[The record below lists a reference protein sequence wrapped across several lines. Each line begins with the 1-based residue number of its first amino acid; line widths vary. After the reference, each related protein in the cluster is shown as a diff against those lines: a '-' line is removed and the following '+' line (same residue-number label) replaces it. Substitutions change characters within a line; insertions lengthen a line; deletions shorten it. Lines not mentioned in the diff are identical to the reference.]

1 MPNCVWFAV
10 DQTID
15 KMMDLLTTKLFLICY
30 DIDPIFFALCINVIF
45 FFPIFQVSPTNQP
58 WICHYQFLCKTNY
71 WNFYPISNG
80 F

>member
-30 DIDPIFFALCINVIF
+30 DIDPIFFRFMHKCNIF
-45 FFPIFQVSPTNQP
+45 LSHFPGKPHQPTMDLPLPIFVQN
-58 WICHYQFLCKTNY
+58 
-71 WNFYPISNG
+71 
-80 F
+80 

>member
-30 DIDPIFFALCINVIF
+30 DIDPFFSLYA
-45 FFPIFQVSPTNQP
+45 
-58 WICHYQFLCKTNY
+58 
-71 WNFYPISNG
+71 
-80 F
+80 